1 VSGHDVEREHR
12 VTPLELFFDLVF
24 VFALTQVTTFLSDDP
39 TWHGLSRGLLVLA
52 ALWWAWSGYAW
63 LTNTVNPEEDAVWG
77 AMLVAMAAMFVAA
90 LVVPSAFGRHAVL
103 FGVAFLIVNIMHVAL
118 YSLAARGD
126 PDLLTAVLRMLARPL
141 LAQPSSSPP
150 ASSTATSDRC
160 SGWPHSPL
168 ASSGR

>member
-1 VSGHDVEREHR
+1 MERPAEER

-24 VFALTQVTTFLSDDP
+24 VFAITQVTTMLSGDP
-39 TWHGLSRGLLVLA
+39 TWAGVGRALLVLG

-63 LTNTVNPEEDAVWG
+63 LTNTVSPDEDVVWG

-103 FGVAFLIVNIMHVAL
+103 FGLAFLIVHVMHVAL

-126 PDLLTAVLRMLARPL
+126 PDLLT
-141 LAQPSSSPP
+141 
-150 ASSTATSDRC
+150 
-160 SGWPHSPL
+160 
-168 ASSGR
+168 